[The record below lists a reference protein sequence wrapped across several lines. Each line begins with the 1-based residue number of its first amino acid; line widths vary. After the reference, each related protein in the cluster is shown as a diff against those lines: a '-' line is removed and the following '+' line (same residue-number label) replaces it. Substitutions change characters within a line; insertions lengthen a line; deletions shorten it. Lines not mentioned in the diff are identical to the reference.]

1 MYDLGN
7 RQMKSG
13 SSAAYRPQQTNHCPD
28 CAQSHWLVGRL
39 TAECAFC
46 GAALPL
52 MAGSSFG
59 STVVRLRTVSALAPH
74 PRRNGPAPRR
84 VSRFENAKR
93 SS

>member
-7 RQMKSG
+7 RQTNNG
-13 SSAAYRPQQTNHCPD
+13 YRAAYRPQQLNHCPD

-46 GAALPL
+46 GTALPL
-52 MAGSSFG
+52 LAGSSFG
-59 STVVRLRTVSALAPH
+59 STVVRLRTVSALAPVL
-74 PRRNGPAPRR
+74 RRNGSPARR
-84 VSRFENAKR
+84 VASFDTANR